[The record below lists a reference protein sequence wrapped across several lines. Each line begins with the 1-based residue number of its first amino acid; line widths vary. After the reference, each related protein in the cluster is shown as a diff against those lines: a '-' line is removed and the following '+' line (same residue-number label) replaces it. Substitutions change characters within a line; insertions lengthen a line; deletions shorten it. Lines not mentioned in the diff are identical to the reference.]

1 MHPLENAA
9 LSRRT
14 PVADLNSIVVR
25 VLSGVPMPEIK
36 TAFLFTIV
44 LEVEAL
50 ILATRLMAIG
60 ALDGLV
66 PVALRDRNSKA

>member
-1 MHPLENAA
+1 
-9 LSRRT
+9 
-14 PVADLNSIVVR
+14 
-25 VLSGVPMPEIK
+25 MPEIK